1 MIFGAARRR
10 PLQGDEMD
18 YKEIAELIANS
29 KKVTP
34 SKVYVRGRFA
44 ESDFAGAGFQA
55 FGEGPFWVL
64 IGDFEAIR
72 AWMEGRGVKGRI
84 KDKYVDVRARYS
96 ALPLLDLTRIDA
108 RVEPGAIIRAGAR
121 IGKDCVIMMGAV
133 INIGAVV
140 GSRTMIDMNAVL
152 GARATVGRSC
162 HIGAGAVLAGVLEP
176 PSRKPVVIR
185 DHVLVGANAVV
196 LEGVTVGK
204 GSVVAA
210 GAVVVRDVPP
220 GVVVAG
226 VPAEVL
232 KPVSGIADQDKI
244 RILDN
249 LRGRRK

>member
-1 MIFGAARRR
+1 
-10 PLQGDEMD
+10 MD
-18 YKEIAELIANS
+18 YKEIANLIANS
-29 KKVTP
+29 RKVTP
-34 SKVYVRGRFA
+34 SKVYVKGRFS
-44 ESDFAGAGFQA
+44 ENDFAGAGFQA

-64 IGDFEAIR
+64 IGDFEAIK
-72 AWMEGRGVKGRI
+72 AWMAGRGVKARI
-84 KDKYVDVRARYS
+84 KDKFVDVSARYS
-96 ALPLLDLTRIDA
+96 ALPLLDLTKVDA
-108 RVEPGAIIRAGAR
+108 RVEPGAIIRTGAK

-140 GSRTMIDMNAVL
+140 GTKTMIDMNAVL
-152 GARATVGRSC
+152 GARATVGKNC

-176 PSRKPVVIR
+176 PSRKPVVIGDR
-185 DHVLVGANAVV
+185 VLVGANAVV

-226 VPAEVL
+226 VPAEVI
-232 KPVSGIADQDKI
+232 KSVSDIADQDKI
-244 RILDN
+244 KILDK

>member
-1 MIFGAARRR
+1 
-10 PLQGDEMD
+10 MD
-18 YKEIAELIANS
+18 YKEIAELIAGS

-34 SKVYVRGRFA
+34 AKVYVRGRFA
-44 ESDFAGAGFQA
+44 AGDFAGAGFQA
-55 FGEGPFWVL
+55 FGEGSFWVL
-64 IGDFEAIR
+64 VGDYEDIR
-72 AWMEGRGVKGRI
+72 TWMGGRGVRRRI
-84 KDKYVDVRARYS
+84 KDKFVDVGARYS
-96 ALPLLDLTRIDA
+96 ALPLLDLTKVNA
-108 RVEPGAIIRAGAR
+108 RVEPGAIIRAGAK

-140 GSRTMIDMNAVL
+140 GTKTMIDMNAVL
-152 GARATVGRSC
+152 GARATVGKSC

-176 PSRKPVVIR
+176 PSRKPVVIG

-232 KPVSGIADQDKI
+232 KPVSDIADRDKI